1 MLNFFFVKRQNY
13 LLFIA
18 SLLSGF
24 LVSLRP
30 EGIVLGLTF
39 LIIILFLKN
48 QKNYFSSFVLIFLIF
63 PLSENIIYF
72 KKFEERKTVFNQSIL
87 GKFFMLS
94 GTQNF
99 NINDYSELSDDF
111 LIQTVKQSQELH
123 SFLQKIKNP
132 YLKSNLISDFE
143 VFGQYEL
150 KKNS

>member
-1 MLNFFFVKRQNY
+1 
-13 LLFIA
+13 
-18 SLLSGF
+18 
-24 LVSLRP
+24 
-30 EGIVLGLTF
+30 
-39 LIIILFLKN
+39 
-48 QKNYFSSFVLIFLIF
+48 
-63 PLSENIIYF
+63 
-72 KKFEERKTVFNQSIL
+72 
-87 GKFFMLS
+87 MLS

-150 KKNS
+150 KKILDIDDIQFNENVKKLDFNFFLKLVFKKSYRISPSIISSLCYHVDSGR